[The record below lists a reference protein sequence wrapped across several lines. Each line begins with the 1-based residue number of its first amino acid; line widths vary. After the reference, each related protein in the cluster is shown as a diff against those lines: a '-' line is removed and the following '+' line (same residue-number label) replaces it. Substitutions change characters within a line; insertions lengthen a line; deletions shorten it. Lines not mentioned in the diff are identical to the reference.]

1 MIFLQQV
8 CFNFPEI
15 SVITMAHFYEGRFEN
30 DYYGTS
36 TLIATVGNVETKTQW
51 QNCKTAFAVFLKI

>member
-1 MIFLQQV
+1 
-8 CFNFPEI
+8 
-15 SVITMAHFYEGRFEN
+15 MAHFYEGRLEN